1 MKNGAHFEPLCHKL
15 LEHHPEGRV
24 VFEEVAGIDL
34 EIVNKLVHEI
44 VARVELPEP
53 YALTDRRAEH
63 IYAIL
68 KLGMERI
75 ENILRETKK

>member
-1 MKNGAHFEPLCHKL
+1 MKHGAHFEPLCHKL
-15 LEHHPEGRV
+15 LESFPEGRA
-24 VFEEVAGIDL
+24 VFEQVAGIDL
-34 EIVNKLVHEI
+34 EPVRRLVHEI

-68 KLGMERI
+68 EIGMERI
-75 ENILRETKK
+75 ENILRGTQR